1 MYLFTQASVYVSVDL
16 WIFILFL
23 GYNPILL
30 LFILFQLWELFQVGV
45 HVLLTQ
51 TPVLVWVFG
60 GLSLSGSV
68 FKHFSAFYKML
79 QAHLV
84 FSQPQPQNQPF
95 SQ

>member
-1 MYLFTQASVYVSVDL
+1 VYLFIQASIYVSVDS

-30 LFILFQLWELFQVGV
+30 LFILFQLWELFQVGAY
-45 HVLLTQ
+45 VLLTR
-51 TPVLVWVFG
+51 PPSWFGAFG
-60 GLSLSGSV
+60 GLFLSGFV